1 MIVFLILVF
10 NFVFNLY
17 VDEFFVEFEVI
28 IVLFFVWLNSN
39 YFEGFFVGVYVFS
52 SVFMGLRFF

>member
-17 VDEFFVEFEVI
+17 VEEFFVEFEVI
-28 IVLFFVWLNSN
+28 IVLFFVWLNGN